1 MSDKTTQARKAGYVA
16 IAGRPNA
23 GKSTIMNALLG
34 SELSIVTPK
43 AQTTRE
49 RVHGIYTEKPGQI
62 VFVDTPGIHRA
73 KEGGI
78 NAFMMSEVR
87 SALDA
92 PDLIWYLVD
101 PDSAAKHEET
111 VLEVLE
117 RTKAPVYVIF
127 NKADLKRAHEKLPVF
142 EPELLAAAAA
152 RGIEIK
158 AVFKLSALKKRG
170 LEPLLK
176 ATWNLLP
183 TGPFFY
189 PDEEQM
195 SDKPTKFFVSEKI
208 REQLFWKLGEELP
221 YGCAISIET
230 FAEDAVP
237 LRIEATIHVERESQK
252 GMVIGAGGA
261 KIKEIGTAA
270 RGNIEKFL
278 GTKIFLGLKV
288 NVLKDWSKDPE
299 RLRALGYDL
308 PKTKKSAS

>member
-1 MSDKTTQARKAGYVA
+1 MSKPQADRKAGYVA

-23 GKSTIMNALLG
+23 GKSTLMNALLG

-49 RVHGIYTEKPGQI
+49 RVHGIYTEKEGQI

-78 NAFMMSEVR
+78 NAYMMSEVR
-87 SALDA
+87 SALDS

-111 VLEVLE
+111 VLEILE
-117 RTKAPVYVIF
+117 KTRSPVYLIF
-127 NKADLKRAHEKLPVF
+127 NKFDLKRTHEKLGMF
-142 EPELLAAAAA
+142 ETEILEAAKA

-158 AVFKLSALKKRG
+158 EVFKLSALKKRG

-176 ATWNLLP
+176 TTWNFLP
-183 TGPFFY
+183 AGPFFY

-208 REQLFWKLGEELP
+208 REQLFWLLGEELP
-221 YGCAISIET
+221 YCCAISIEKFDESAT
-230 FAEDAVP
+230 P
-237 LRIEATIHVERESQK
+237 LRIEATIHVERDSQK

-261 KIKEIGTAA
+261 KIKEIGSAA
-270 RGNIEKFL
+270 RANIEEFL
-278 GTKIFLGLKV
+278 ETKIFLGLKV
-288 NVLKDWSKDPE
+288 NVLKDWSKDPN

-308 PKTKKSAS
+308 PKTKKSNAS